1 MLIRQ
6 QVQHGSR
13 IIIVLITLVVAVTG
27 VTIALIR
34 FGGPMT
40 EENTLQDVLLAD
52 ILPPP
57 AYSVEP
63 YLLTTLM
70 QSDPDSARA
79 HLKRLDVTRT
89 EFRQRQTFWAQTP
102 VPAELQSQLDATIA
116 SADVFWAIVD
126 KRFLPALEAGDMAR
140 MRAVH
145 ASELTPA
152 YKAQHANVIRLVESS
167 NAYRTAMVDKN
178 HRLTAL
184 LVSLAG
190 VIAFALVVA
199 VIFAA
204 RTIQRRA
211 IDPMAQLSEA
221 MTVMAAG
228 DLAVAV
234 GDVVRVDEIGAMAR
248 SLETFRMAALSR
260 REAEQDQRIVVGAL
274 GKGIA
279 QLEDRNLAFRFDE
292 GFPADYEVLRTRFN
306 AALKAI
312 AETIGSVGT
321 AAASVQHSIS
331 EIRAATDDLA
341 RRNEVQATELTHAAQ
356 ELSEVTGAAG
366 QVSHDAMM
374 MHHAMEEAREKAR
387 SGHDV
392 VQRAISAMTAIEESA
407 QEIATII
414 ELIESIAF
422 QTNLLALN
430 AGVEAARAG
439 PAGNGFAVVATEVR
453 SLAQRS
459 AEAAEQIRELISRS
473 GEEVA
478 QGVQLVGASS
488 TTLDQIVAAVSKVDA
503 LAGAIARSAE
513 SQAGRLKQ
521 VDNAVAA
528 MDKMVQTNA
537 AMVEECSASG
547 HALMGEA
554 EALILQV
561 SAFRTGADD
570 SPDCEGAGQMGRRAS
585 AVISKAA

>member
-13 IIIVLITLVVAVTG
+13 IIIVLITLAVAITG

-70 QSDPDSARA
+70 LSDPGSARA
-79 HLKRLDVTRT
+79 HLERLDVTRA

-116 SADVFWAIVD
+116 SADAFWAIVD
-126 KRFLPALEAGDMAR
+126 KRFLPALEAGDVAR

-145 ASELTPA
+145 AGELTPA
-152 YKAQHANVIRLVESS
+152 YRAQHANVLRLVDSS
-167 NAYRTAMVDKN
+167 NAYRTAMVAEN
-178 HRLTAL
+178 YRLTAL
-184 LVSLAG
+184 LVGLAG

-228 DLAVAV
+228 DLTVAV
-234 GDVVRVDEIGAMAR
+234 GDVARPDEIGAMAR
-248 SLETFRMAALSR
+248 SLETFRRAALAR

-274 GKGIA
+274 GEGIA
-279 QLEDRNLAFRFDE
+279 QLEGRNLAFRFDTR
-292 GFPADYEVLRTRFN
+292 FPADYEVLRIRFN
-306 AALKAI
+306 AALEAI
-312 AETIGSVGT
+312 AEAIGSVGT
-321 AAASVQHSIS
+321 GAASVQHSIS
-331 EIRAATDDLA
+331 EIRVATDDLA
-341 RRNEVQATELTHAAQ
+341 RRNEVQATELTQAAQ
-356 ELSEVTGAAG
+356 ELSEVTGAIG

-374 MHHAMEEAREKAR
+374 MHHAMEEAREQAR
-387 SGHDV
+387 GGHDV
-392 VQRAISAMTAIEESA
+392 VPRAISAMTAIEQSA

-414 ELIESIAF
+414 EVIESIAF

-439 PAGNGFAVVATEVR
+439 AAGNGFAVVATEVR
-453 SLAQRS
+453 GLAQRS
-459 AEAAEQIRELISRS
+459 AEAAEQIRGLISRS

-488 TTLDQIVAAVSKVDA
+488 TTLNQIVAAVSRVDT

-521 VDNAVAA
+521 VDSAVAA

-537 AMVEECSASG
+537 AMVEECSAAS
-547 HALMGEA
+547 HSLLVES

-561 SAFRTGADD
+561 SAFQTRADD
-570 SPDCEGAGQMGRRAS
+570 RPVGDGAGRPCQ
-585 AVISKAA
+585 SKCT